1 MVGYALRMARTM
13 SNRQGDATR
22 IRLIKTAEKLFAA
35 QGVDA
40 VSVRAV
46 TAAAGQGPAAVHY
59 HFGSKE
65 DLLSAVLLDVGE
77 RVKQEISARVD
88 TLAASERRP
97 DLEDVV
103 RALTDPYLE
112 LLLNQRVRGIR
123 WIKIVVQVSR
133 EARPAVT
140 ATGQDELSLRL
151 RDQVRRALP
160 DTPSERIDQ
169 RWPIAVM
176 SFLQSLG
183 RVDDWA
189 VGATRQ
195 SREEL
200 VAFYEDLVA
209 FVVGGVERMLT

>member
-1 MVGYALRMARTM
+1 MARTM
-13 SNRQGDATR
+13 PNRQGDATR
-22 IRLIKTAEKLFAA
+22 VRLIKTAEKLFAT

-40 VSVRAV
+40 VSVRAIN
-46 TAAAGQGPAAVHY
+46 AAAGQGPAAVHY

-65 DLLSAVLLDVGE
+65 DLLAAVLLDVG
-77 RVKQEISARVD
+77 ARVSQD
-88 TLAASERRP
+88 ISDRVDELAAAAERP
-97 DLEDVV
+97 ELVDVV

-112 LLLNQRVRGIR
+112 LLLKQRVRGVR

-140 ATGQDELSLRL
+140 STGQDELSLRL

-160 DTPSERIDQ
+160 DTPSERVDQ

-176 SFLQSLG
+176 SFLQSLS

-189 VGATRQ
+189 VGSARLG
-195 SREEL
+195 RDEL
-200 VAFYEDLVA
+200 VEFYEDLVA
-209 FVVGGVERMLT
+209 FVVGGAERMLT

>member
-1 MVGYALRMARTM
+1 MARTM
-13 SNRQGDATR
+13 PNRQGDATR

-46 TAAAGQGPAAVHY
+46 NAAAGHGPAAVHY

-65 DLLSAVLLDVGE
+65 DLLSAVLLDVGA
-77 RVKQEISARVD
+77 RVSQDISARVD
-88 TLAASERRP
+88 ELASSDRRP
-97 DLEDVV
+97 ELADVV

-112 LLLNQRVRGIR
+112 LLLSQRVRGVR

-140 ATGQDELSLRL
+140 ASGQDELSLRL
-151 RDQVRRALP
+151 REQVRRALP
-160 DTPSERIDQ
+160 DTPPERIDH

-176 SFLQSLG
+176 SFLQSLS

-189 VGATRQ
+189 VGTTRQ
-195 SREEL
+195 TRDEL
-200 VAFYEDLVA
+200 VEFYEDLVA
-209 FVVGGVERMLT
+209 FVVGGAERMLS

>member
-1 MVGYALRMARTM
+1 MARTM
-13 SNRQGDATR
+13 PNRQGDATR
-22 IRLIKTAEKLFAA
+22 TRLIATAEKLFAA

-65 DLLSAVLLDVGE
+65 DLLSAVLLDVGT
-77 RVKQEISARVD
+77 RVSDAISVRVEK
-88 TLAASERRP
+88 LASCPSRP
-97 DLEDVV
+97 DLADVV

-112 LLLNQRVRGIR
+112 LLLEQRVRGVR

-133 EARPAVT
+133 ENRPAVT

-151 RDQVRRALP
+151 REQVRRALP
-160 DTPSERIDQ
+160 DTPPERIDQ

-176 SFLQSLG
+176 SFLQSLS
-183 RVDDWA
+183 RVDEWTGEAARRD
-189 VGATRQ
+189 GD
-195 SREEL
+195 EL
-200 VAFYEDLVA
+200 AEFYEDLVS
-209 FVVGGVERMLT
+209 FVVGGAERMLT